1 MQRKNE
7 NYEDLSAAEYQAK
20 SMVRSMLRKYD
31 ANTVVMAFNKALS
44 SNGLKEAIAQP
55 EFAGVLVDYVGSY
68 GDFDE
73 YSWSVQAVV
82 DKNYEISFVGYDES
96 TGKIDSFRITRD
108 DDFEAP
114 SYVYE
119 EVLDALLS
127 GQYDDDIKAMAE
139 QEIEAQYDQFDT
151 ELDNLAYMT
160 EEKLDEASKM
170 KSVLALVGILFGLGV
185 QSVSAQ
191 SLKSAEDWNKSIKLC
206 KQELMSEFP
215 DQEVPEAEARKM
227 VKACLENDKAEVLAD
242 HETVG
247 SSLGK
252 RWFMSPQQAADS
264 VRYNLE
270 QMGFKIVK

>member
-7 NYEDLSAAEYQAK
+7 NYDDLSAAEYQAK

-31 ANTVVMAFNKALS
+31 APTVMMAFSKALS

-114 SYVYE
+114 SYIYE
-119 EVLDALLS
+119 EVLDALLE

-191 SLKSAEDWNKSIKLC
+191 SLKSAEDWNKSVKLC

-227 VKACLENDKAEVLAD
+227 VRACLENDAAEVKAD
-242 HETVG
+242 HSTGG
-247 SSLGK
+247 SALGK